1 MLLSTTKK
9 THGTLQ
15 RCVLACLLSCTW
27 LASTAWSD
35 TRILTDV
42 WPPYINA
49 EQEAAGSAAKLV
61 NILLDK
67 DQLTPSWHYLPYEI
81 SFHRVKTQQSLLAFP
96 YFKTREREGSVV
108 FSDPV
113 FSVTSRI
120 YYNRQFLN
128 QQQAEHAYREKI
140 RMGKVAGYSYGSAID
155 EEVEAANVYAS
166 EEQALTALLNHD
178 IDLLPMTEGVM
189 EHQLNNNFP
198 LRKQLIVAVNSIADT
213 SSLHVIGANNDAGRT
228 LIKVINNALATL
240 DAQGMESLKS
250 TATTTPAPV
259 DVARLITSEG
269 YPLIMG
275 QSHATGDDI
284 QYFTLPQG
292 TQALIIQW
300 SEKILSPSSTDRI
313 YKNMMDLS
321 KVVILNG
328 PHVGKELFVRNMH
341 IELL

>member
-1 MLLSTTKK
+1 MTIKVRT
-9 THGTLQ
+9 TLQ
-15 RCVLACLLSCTW
+15 RCLTVGLLS
-27 LASTAWSD
+27 LASSVWSD

-42 WPPYINA
+42 WPPYINS
-49 EQEAAGSAAKLV
+49 EHETAGSAAKLV
-61 NILLDK
+61 NILLDR
-67 DQLTPSWHYLPYEI
+67 DQLTPNWHYLPYDI
-81 SFHRVKTQQSLLAFP
+81 SFHRVKSQQSLLAFP
-96 YFKTREREGSVV
+96 YFKTKEREESVA

-120 YYNRQFLN
+120 YYNRQYLN
-128 QQQAEHAYREKI
+128 QQQAEHAYREKL

-155 EEVEAANVYAS
+155 EEVKAAKIFAS

-189 EHQLNNNFP
+189 EYQLNNNFP
-198 LRKQLIVAVNSIADT
+198 LRKQLIVAIKSIADT
-213 SSLHVIGANNDAGRT
+213 SSLHVIAANNEAGKT
-228 LIKVINNALATL
+228 LIKVINNSLATL

-250 TATTTPAPV
+250 TTSTTPAPV

-275 QSHATGDDI
+275 QSHPSGEDI

-300 SEKILSPSSTDRI
+300 SEKILQPSTTDRI